1 MASPTDAVDAAYE
14 LISFSPG
21 ETPRWEDFQQLFV
34 KEAVLALR
42 VFPSDPSVSVLSLE
56 QYAESQMRHNLQED
70 GYTETPGE
78 RVVDVVGDVAT
89 VRQAFTMNFAG
100 RSPIE
105 AVDTFSLVRTPSGW
119 KIVAV
124 ISDLTPSAI
133 AGETS

>member
-1 MASPTDAVDAAYE
+1 VASPTDAVDAAYE
-14 LISFSPG
+14 LISFPPG

-70 GYTETPGE
+70 GYTETPGK

-124 ISDLTPSAI
+124 ISDLAPAAI